1 MRVEIL
7 DETGR
12 FRRREA
18 LARALARLGDELG
31 AVERE
36 MTLVLVA
43 DAAMAELHE
52 HHLGEAGPTDVLS
65 FPLHEADDIGM
76 PQVPALGDV
85 IVSLDTAAVQARR
98 HGHAPWREVA
108 VLAAHGLV
116 HLLGFDHADEA
127 GWRRFEAAQ
136 SRVLVHLDTPPA
148 APVEAPSTP
157 GGAARRTGDA

>member
-12 FRRREA
+12 FRRHEV

-36 MTLVLVA
+36 MTLVLVD

-52 HHLGEAGPTDVLS
+52 RHLGEPGPTDVLS
-65 FPLHEADDIGM
+65 FPLHEPDDTGM
-76 PQVPALGDV
+76 PQVQALGDV
-85 IVSLDTAAVQARR
+85 IVSLDTAAVQAHR

-108 VLAAHGLV
+108 ILAAHGLV
-116 HLLGFDHADEA
+116 HLLGFDHVDEA
-127 GWRRFEAAQ
+127 GWRPFETAQ
-136 SRVLVHLDTPPA
+136 ARVLALLEAPPA
-148 APVEAPSTP
+148 PDE
-157 GGAARRTGDA
+157 ARRVAGT

>member
-1 MRVEIL
+1 VRVEIL

-18 LARALARLGDELG
+18 LERALTRLGAEIG
-31 AVERE
+31 AAERE
-36 MTLVLVA
+36 MTLVLVDD
-43 DAAMAELHE
+43 DAIAELHQR
-52 HHLGEAGPTDVLS
+52 HLGEVGPTDVLS
-65 FPLHEADDIGM
+65 FPLHEPDDVGM

-116 HLLGFDHADEA
+116 HLLGFDHPDEA
-127 GWRRFEAAQ
+127 GWQPFEAAQ
-136 SRVLVHLDTPPA
+136 ARVLALLEPQIPLD
-148 APVEAPSTP
+148 EAH
-157 GGAARRTGDA
+157 RETGP